1 MICGSAVIIF
11 SHMRKLKYLVI
22 AFLLI
27 AFTIGFFHQ
36 TILSAIG
43 HLVVYERSNF
53 EMVGVVVVPSAMTP
67 ERALGAAD
75 LMLESRAE
83 RAILFREDLPPAFDV
98 LEKLGVDFTESH
110 EINRAVLKRK
120 GIDEGRVEVLPEEVD
135 STWEEAQ
142 AFRRYVDQHPVTSIV
157 ITTSWY
163 HSYRTYLNFERAL
176 EGTGVEIYSVPTQY
190 GDFDPNGWWKDR
202 DGVKTL
208 YVELANLAA
217 FFFGVK

>member
-1 MICGSAVIIF
+1 
-11 SHMRKLKYLVI
+11 MRKLKYLVI

-83 RAILFREDLPPAFDV
+83 RAILF
-98 LEKLGVDFTESH
+98 
-110 EINRAVLKRK
+110 
-120 GIDEGRVEVLPEEVD
+120 
-135 STWEEAQ
+135 
-142 AFRRYVDQHPVTSIV
+142 
-157 ITTSWY
+157 
-163 HSYRTYLNFERAL
+163 
-176 EGTGVEIYSVPTQY
+176 
-190 GDFDPNGWWKDR
+190 
-202 DGVKTL
+202 
-208 YVELANLAA
+208 
-217 FFFGVK
+217 

>member
-11 SHMRKLKYLVI
+11 PHMRKLKYLVI
-22 AFLLI
+22 AFLLM

-36 TILSAIG
+36 LILSAIG
-43 HLVVYERSNF
+43 NLVVYERSNF

-142 AFRRYVDQHPVTSIV
+142 AFRHYVDQHPVTSIV

-208 YVELANLAA
+208 YVELANLVA
-217 FFFGVK
+217 FFLE